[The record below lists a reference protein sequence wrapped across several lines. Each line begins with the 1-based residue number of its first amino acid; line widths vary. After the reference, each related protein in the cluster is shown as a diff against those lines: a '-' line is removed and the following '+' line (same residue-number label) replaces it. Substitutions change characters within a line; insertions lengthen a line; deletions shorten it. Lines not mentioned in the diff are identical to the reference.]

1 MAFTFA
7 KQRQKATG
15 GAATLKVMKG
25 GVKMPSGAAK
35 NDGFASKMPVKPAIQ
50 PSARTE
56 AAGPAQTH
64 KHDGNVNREPA
75 PANSLALAAPGK
87 RGQGGADGGAGG
99 QGGPVNAHSVAAEK
113 RDIMVSNAQKK
124 GLKAT
129 LKRVVSRK
137 SPVR

>member
-25 GVKMPSGAAK
+25 GVKMPSGSAK
-35 NDGFASKMPVKPAIQ
+35 NEGFASKMPTKPAIQ

-64 KHDGNVNREPA
+64 KHDGNINREPA
-75 PANSLALAAPGK
+75 PANSPALAAPGK

-99 QGGPVNAHSVAAEK
+99 QGGPVHEYSKAAEK
-113 RDIMVSNAQKK
+113 RPLQISNAQKK

-129 LKRVVSRK
+129 TKRIK
-137 SPVR
+137 ASPVR